1 MITNQKKGNSANR
14 PILGKSIWNFNV
26 VFGPH
31 VHTNGKPG
39 LFFFH
44 PSFGHFY
51 IFRIFIPAIS
61 LGQKTNI
68 RCLCIIV
75 VSTKSLP
82 KVLHWAGHDQS
93 TSLAVTWQAQL
104 LLPRSTVSYFV
115 DVRATC
121 PCAML
126 YTCTSRLRLVRPKIS
141 NEIDD
146 NEKANTRTQQ
156 YEVCRCSPRSRYPRL
171 YPWPLKSAGA

>member
-1 MITNQKKGNSANR
+1 MNKKKA
-14 PILGKSIWNFNV
+14 ILRSPTHFWKSRSKILTSFLDRMC
-26 VFGPH
+26 
-31 VHTNGKPG
+31 TQTERRAC
-39 LFFFH
+39 FFFH
-44 PSFGHFY
+44 PSFGQFY
-51 IFRIFIPAIS
+51 IFRIFTPTIS